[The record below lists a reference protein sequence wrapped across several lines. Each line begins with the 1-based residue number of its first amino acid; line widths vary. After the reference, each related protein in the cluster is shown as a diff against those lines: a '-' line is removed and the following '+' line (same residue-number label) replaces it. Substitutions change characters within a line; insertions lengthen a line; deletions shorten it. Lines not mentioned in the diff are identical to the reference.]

1 MKSFFARNTILFS
14 TFAILLSS
22 GCSKKVEPPKPLAVE
37 QAPTSLDEAFKN
49 AKAEAKALAVE
60 ATAALQA
67 KDYAKA
73 LLALQ
78 SLSGRSDLTAVQRDL
93 ASRAMLAVNKA
104 LSEQASTGDQKA
116 QQVLQIRRMTK

>member
-1 MKSFFARNTILFS
+1 MKPSIVRKASFVACLF
-14 TFAILLSS
+14 LLLAG
-22 GCSKKVEPPKPLAVE
+22 GCSKQPAPPKPLAVE
-37 QAPTSLDEAFKN
+37 QAPTSLEEAFKN
-49 AKAEAKALAVE
+49 AKAEAKALASD

-73 LLALQ
+73 LMALE
-78 SLSGRSDLTAVQRDL
+78 SLSSRSDLTSAQRDM
-93 ASRAMLAVNKA
+93 ASRSMLAVNKA